1 METEVEILYRK
12 MIRGLSMDF
21 SELKLTLMAET
32 TDSRMNIGWDN
43 RGIIQSTQWP
53 GFSQHY
59 VLVGL
64 CLSIETELSLLISV
78 YEACR
83 RYCHTKK

>member
-12 MIRGLSMDF
+12 MIRRLFMDF

-53 GFSQHY
+53 GFS
-59 VLVGL
+59 
-64 CLSIETELSLLISV
+64 
-78 YEACR
+78 
-83 RYCHTKK
+83 